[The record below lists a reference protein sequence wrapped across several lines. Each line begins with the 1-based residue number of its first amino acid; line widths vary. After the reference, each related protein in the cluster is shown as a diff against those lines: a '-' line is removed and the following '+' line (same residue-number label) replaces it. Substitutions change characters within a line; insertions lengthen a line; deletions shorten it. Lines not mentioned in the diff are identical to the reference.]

1 MQHVIHGRRH
11 FAVCIIAVI
20 VLTTIG
26 TTAIEDQSC
35 IKKPS
40 QALQQLLLHKVK
52 MCMWCGA
59 IMTLL
64 IITRR

>member
-26 TTAIEDQSC
+26 TTAIIGATEDQCC

-40 QALQQLLLHKVK
+40 QALPAVI
-52 MCMWCGA
+52 A
-59 IMTLL
+59 T
-64 IITRR
+64 